1 MKIAKHLFM
10 LNMSNHAT
18 STTHRIRHLI
28 GCSSVLLIW
37 SGILEMVAI
46 ICIFKYEWTLSIYG
60 CSHLISWSGY
70 LRCSNDQTSSGMQ
83 SSEEKYRA
91 QKSIIYERTVL
102 WNLNEENEAEKDIF
116 LVDGAPWYLLA
127 FGQKRHECI
136 ALQCV
141 SATKVK
147 VLSSTSTSSLSLV
160 SSSSSPRSPSS
171 Y

>member
-1 MKIAKHLFM
+1 
-10 LNMSNHAT
+10 
-18 STTHRIRHLI
+18 
-28 GCSSVLLIW
+28 
-37 SGILEMVAI
+37 MVAI
-46 ICIFKYEWTLSIYG
+46 FCIFKYEWTLNIYG

-70 LRCSNDQTSSGMQ
+70 LRCSNDETSSGMQ
-83 SSEEKYRA
+83 SSEEKRKA
-91 QKSIIYERTVL
+91 QMSIIYGRTVL

-141 SATKVK
+141 SATIVTA
-147 VLSSTSTSSLSLV
+147 LSSTSTSPLSLL